1 MGSFDILALLDNLWK
16 ELGPLKDLLLQV
28 LGGDNSQLSS
38 EGSLA
43 GSSAAQDIAGS
54 TVGSAVGSLGGEDLV
69 NKIPTNI
76 GEAYT
81 SADDL
86 GILDDILGGF

>member
-1 MGSFDILALLDNLWK
+1 MGSLDILALLSDFWK
-16 ELGPLKDLLLQV
+16 EVGPLKDLLLQV

-54 TVGSAVGSLGGEDLV
+54 TVGSAVGSLGGADLV
-69 NKIPTNI
+69 NKIPTNNT
-76 GEAYT
+76 EAYT
-81 SADDL
+81 SADNL